1 MAEAAAAPAELSEAG
16 RWASLKD
23 VYVAQIRTAVQ
34 FNLQYRANVAIDL
47 LLVTIEPLVYLA
59 VWQLVAQ
66 ATGGEVDGFTTGRF
80 AAYYITFGLVRLVM
94 QSGHPGNWQRAVQR
108 GELSGQLL
116 LPVHPVHVDMA
127 RWAGFGLFRA
137 ITWLPIGAVLV
148 LVYRPDFDTSAL
160 QVAAFVASLVPA
172 FVMRTLLNDVI
183 GMVSFWFVSI
193 AAVNSI
199 VGVVDTLLSGRL
211 VPPELMPG
219 WVQAVSRV
227 LPFEWAFAFP
237 IKVLIGPIAGGEIAR
252 GLAIQLVWVAAIWL
266 LMQFVWRRGVRRY
279 GAVSG

>member
-1 MAEAAAAPAELSEAG
+1 MAEAAAASAELSEAG
-16 RWASLKD
+16 RWVSLKD
-23 VYVAQIRTAVQ
+23 VYVAQIRTAMQ

-47 LLVTIEPLVYLA
+47 LLVTIEPIVYLA
-59 VWQLVAQ
+59 VWQLVASRRRR
-66 ATGGEVDGFTTGRF
+66 VDGFTTGRF

-108 GELSGQLL
+108 GDS
-116 LPVHPVHVDMA
+116 PVSCCCRCTRPRRHGA
-127 RWAGFGLFRA
+127 WAGFGLFRA

-148 LVYRPDFDTSAL
+148 LVYRPDFDTSPL

-199 VGVVDTLLSGRL
+199 VGVVETLLSGRL

-219 WVQAVSRV
+219 WAQAVSRV

-237 IKVLIGPIAGGEIAR
+237 IKVLIGPIAGGEIAQF
-252 GLAIQLVWVAAIWL
+252 AIQLVWVAAIWL
-266 LMQFVWRRGVRRY
+266 VMQFVWQRGRAPLR
-279 GAVSG
+279 AVSG